1 MTLKELPVHC
11 LARGKSDLLVCG
23 CVWWWQGGGGGLG
36 GGKRH
41 AVGDLIYFFVYYGK
55 LLLRGPK
62 IVQVR
67 EEKKSPEC
75 PILSRDQSYL

>member
-1 MTLKELPVHC
+1 ML
-11 LARGKSDLLVCG
+11 
-23 CVWWWQGGGGGLG
+23 
-36 GGKRH
+36 
-41 AVGDLIYFFVYYGK
+41 FVYYGK

>member
-1 MTLKELPVHC
+1 MSCQYFALPDGNQTYLFV
-11 LARGKSDLLVCG
+11 GVC
-23 CVWWWQGGGGGLG
+23 GGGGGGGAVG

-55 LLLRGPK
+55 LLLKGPK

>member
-1 MTLKELPVHC
+1 MPCQTEIRLTC
-11 LARGKSDLLVCG
+11 LWVCVVVAG
-23 CVWWWQGGGGGLG
+23 VG

-55 LLLRGPK
+55 LLLKGPK

>member
-1 MTLKELPVHC
+1 MPDGNQTYLFV
-11 LARGKSDLLVCG
+11 GVC
-23 CVWWWQGGGGGLG
+23 GGGGGGGVG

-55 LLLRGPK
+55 LLLKGPK

>member
-1 MTLKELPVHC
+1 MPCQREIRLTC
-11 LARGKSDLLVCG
+11 LWVC
-23 CVWWWQGGGGGLG
+23 VVVAGGGGGGGGGGGVLG
-36 GGKRH
+36 GGKHH
-41 AVGDLIYFFVYYGK
+41 AGGDLIYFFVYYGK
-55 LLLRGPK
+55 LLLKGSK